1 MVPVSTD
8 CRHPPSS
15 PLLSSPLF
23 SSFRLVHPPTC
34 SSSVPLLNA

>member
-23 SSFRLVHPPTC
+23 SSFRLCIRPRARAVYPC
-34 SSSVPLLNA
+34 